1 MWGNGRSHVT
11 QLLAVRSRSQHLVHD
26 VGKPAD
32 DDDDDDAD
40 DDDDDEDDDAG
51 DEQACNA

>member
-32 DDDDDDAD
+32 DDDDDDDDEDHD
-40 DDDDDEDDDAG
+40 DDDDDG